1 MGKRNYMTSQA
12 ARMLAVGGDR
22 EREENVQNTA
32 GVAEQ
37 SKPQSVEK
45 VENMPAQVAAGAEQI
60 NHEVKTASAKTEA
73 KEDVV
78 KMLIEVPASM
88 AFRMGTMV
96 NKKKFSG
103 NRKYT
108 KKAFILEAIEAAL
121 QKYEKEQ

>member
-22 EREENVQNTA
+22 DREENVQNTA

-45 VENMPAQVAAGAEQI
+45 VENMPAQVVAGAEQI
-60 NHEVKTASAKTEA
+60 NHEIKTASAKTEA

>member
-22 EREENVQNTA
+22 YREENVQKPIA
-32 GVAEQ
+32 VDEPA
-37 SKPQSVEK
+37 KPQPVEK
-45 VENMPAQVAAGAEQI
+45 VQTVPEPVVA
-60 NHEVKTASAKTEA
+60 EVSQTKPKAKTEA

-78 KMLIEVPASM
+78 KMLIEIPASM

>member
-22 EREENVQNTA
+22 DREENVQNTA

-45 VENMPAQVAAGAEQI
+45 VENMPAQVVAGAEQI

>member
-22 EREENVQNTA
+22 EREENVQNPA

-96 NKKKFSG
+96 NKMKFSG

>member
-45 VENMPAQVAAGAEQI
+45 VENMPAQVTAGAEQI

-96 NKKKFSG
+96 NKMKFSG

>member
-45 VENMPAQVAAGAEQI
+45 VQSMPAQVAAGAEQI

-96 NKKKFSG
+96 NKMKFSG

-121 QKYEKEQ
+121 QKYEKEH